1 MTQPLLAQII
11 NNPVLPKVYATTSPT
26 QTFSA
31 FLQTVIT
38 LLFIVAVL
46 YFLTYFIFGG
56 FNLLTSEGEKGKVEA
71 GRNQLTYAFFGLVI
85 IFCSFLVLKLIGL
98 IFGIDILNLAIP
110 HL

>member
-1 MTQPLLAQII
+1 MTSQLLAQII
-11 NNPVLPKVYATTSPT
+11 NPVLPKQYATTSPV

-31 FLQTVIT
+31 FLQTIIT
-38 LLFIVAVL
+38 VLFIVAIL

-71 GRNQLTYAFFGLVI
+71 GRNQLTYAFFGLVVV
-85 IFCSFLVLKLIGL
+85 FCSFLVLKLIGL
-98 IFGIDILNLAIP
+98 LFGIDILNLTVP